1 MPRGEQHV
9 AVVAVAAGV
18 LGEVLL
24 VLGLGGVVLTVAGL
38 GRPLR
43 RAHNI
48 ALNDPHAVAE
58 RIIQGLGLAPY
69 ADYLP
74 PELPFGVQKV
84 ADIGRVLAIGASVV
98 SMDEPF
104 SGLDEHERSELRAI
118 LRGMRAAGV
127 SILIIDHAV
136 QEVLSLA
143 DKVVVLDFGKM
154 LASGLPE
161 DIRRNPDVMKAYFG
175 SAHHIEEPANG

>member
-1 MPRGEQHV
+1 MGRTFQH
-9 AVVAVAAGV
+9 AE
-18 LGEVLL
+18 LFPELTIRQML
-24 VLGLGGVVLTVAGL
+24 LTVAAL

-43 RAHNI
+43 RANQI
-48 ALNDPHAVAE
+48 ALNEPEAVAE
-58 RIIQGLGLAPY
+58 RIIGGLGLAPY
-69 ADYLP
+69 ADYMP
-74 PELPFGVQKV
+74 SELPFGVQKV

-118 LRGMRAAGV
+118 LRGMRSAGV

-154 LASGLPE
+154 LATGEPDS
-161 DIRRNPDVMKAYFG
+161 IRRNPEVMKAYFG
-175 SAHHIEEPANG
+175 SSHHVEPSPEISTKEPANG